1 MNILNMKIGVRLGI
15 AFAIV
20 LALLVF
26 ISITAV
32 YNMSSMN
39 GVTETLVK
47 RNFIETKLAADAL
60 DNARGSIARVFEI
73 VSTTNEDAAKEAQ
86 ERLKTNTSNFDQALA
101 QLEPMVTTPAGKD
114 LFAQIKDTRNRYVT
128 SYEKTLSLVAG
139 NRDDAVKMA
148 YGETY
153 KNLHAFADSLRKMV
167 DHQQQ
172 NFNDNGEL
180 SAKTY
185 SSSKTQMIVYSLI
198 AIVLGAVAAIWI
210 TRSITTPINQAVSIA
225 QTIAGGDLT
234 QEFSAQSTDETGQLI
249 QALHE
254 MNANLVNIVSEVK
267 SGSLTI
273 MHATADISQGN
284 MDLSARTEAQAGAL
298 EETASSMEEL
308 TSTVKQNADNA
319 RQADKMALQ
328 ASEVAIKGGQ
338 AVSQVVET
346 MEAINAS
353 SKKIVDIISVID
365 GIAFQTNILALNAAV
380 EAARAGEQGRGFAVV
395 ASEVRNLAQRSA
407 SAAKEIKQLIGDS
420 VEKVEAG
427 TRQVDVA
434 GSTMDEVVKSIKQV
448 TDIMGEITSASQ
460 EQSQGIDQINTVI
473 VEMDNT
479 TQQNAALVEEAAAAS
494 ASLKNQ
500 TDNLMHVI
508 NAFKISDRQGP
519 TAEPAAGPTA
529 RSAETKSLPNVATI
543 RNAAP
548 VRRIP
553 KPGTRQVTAKKPAPT
568 LVKHEE
574 QSAAKEDDWE
584 EF

>member
-1 MNILNMKIGVRLGI
+1 MNLSNMKIGARLGI

-32 YNMSSMN
+32 SNMASMN
-39 GVTETLVK
+39 GVAETLVK
-47 RNFIETKLAADAL
+47 RDFVETKLATDAL

-73 VSTTNEDAAKEAQ
+73 VATTNEDSAKEAQ
-86 ERLKTNTSNFDQALA
+86 ERLKANTTQFDAALA
-101 QLEPMVTTPAGKD
+101 QLGTMVTTQGGKD
-114 LFAQIKDTRNRYVT
+114 LLAQIKEERNRYVT
-128 SYEKTLSLVAG
+128 SYEQTLSLVAG
-139 NRDDAVKMA
+139 DRDAAVKMA
-148 YGETY
+148 YGDTY
-153 KNLHAFADSLRKMV
+153 KELHAFADGLRKMV
-167 DHQQQ
+167 DHQQK
-172 NFNDNGEL
+172 NFNDNGER
-180 SAKTY
+180 SAQTY
-185 SSSKTQMIVYSLI
+185 SSSKTQMAVWSLI
-198 AIVLGAVAAIWI
+198 AILLGVVGAYWI

-225 QTIAGGDLT
+225 QTIAAGDLT
-234 QEFSAQSTDETGQLI
+234 REFSAQTTDETGQLI

-254 MNANLVNIVSEVK
+254 MNANLVNIVSEVH

-273 MHATADISQGN
+273 MHATSDISQGN
-284 MDLSARTEAQAGAL
+284 MELSARTEAQAGAL

-319 RQADKMALQ
+319 RQADKMAQQ
-328 ASEVAIKGGQ
+328 ASEVAMKGGQ
-338 AVSQVVET
+338 AVSHVVET

-407 SAAKEIKQLIGDS
+407 AAAKEIKELIGDS

-434 GSTMDEVVKSIKQV
+434 GSTMDEVVRSIKQV

-479 TQQNAALVEEAAAAS
+479 TQKNAALVEEAAAAS
-494 ASLKNQ
+494 AALKDQ

-508 NAFKISDRQGP
+508 NAFKINDRQRSVERASP
-519 TAEPAAGPTA
+519 HQTEPA
-529 RSAETKSLPNVATI
+529 RSAPVKVIPKASSHQVAT
-543 RNAAP
+543 
-548 VRRIP
+548 
-553 KPGTRQVTAKKPAPT
+553 KKPIQN
-568 LVKHEE
+568 LIKHEE
-574 QSAAKEDDWE
+574 QSAAKADDWE